1 MKSVFFGLVLPILFL
16 GCGTIPE
23 GDPPP
28 PPDPSLPPRVTLAA
42 GDKVDLKFFYAPELN
57 ETDLLVRP
65 DGKISLQLVGDVQ
78 VDGKTPEELAAEL
91 RRRYTPYLK
100 HPEVTVIPKELVA
113 RRVYVGGEVKTP
125 GLIPMPGRMTALE
138 AILQAGG
145 FDMDKALPDNVIV
158 IRTEGEKRKTYLLN
172 MEVAMAGGSP
182 PPFYL
187 QPYDIVYVPRTRIAN
202 VDRWVDQ
209 YINKLIPN
217 PGVGWVYILRR

>member
-1 MKSVFFGLVLPILFL
+1 MKAIFFSCLVFLCA
-16 GCGTIPE
+16 CGTIPTGE
-23 GDPPP
+23 APP
-28 PPDPSLPPRVTLAA
+28 PPDASLPPRVTLAA
-42 GDKVDLKFFYAPELN
+42 GDKIDLKFFYVPELN
-57 ETDLLVRP
+57 ETDMLVRP

-91 RRRYTPYLK
+91 KRRYTPFLK
-100 HPEVTVIPKELVA
+100 HPDVTVIPKELIA

-187 QPYDIVYVPRTRIAN
+187 QPYDVVYVPRTRIAN

-209 YINKLIPN
+209 YMNKLIPN
-217 PGVGWVYILRR
+217 PGVGWIYLLRR